1 MSELGKLYARIA
13 IVSKE
18 VGSLLPDKKN
28 LEQRYD
34 YISADKILERAGD
47 AMAKHGLV
55 VIPSILDSDVKVIT
69 YTKTYSGKV
78 EEKWRLDAEI
88 YFEMTV
94 ADSDGNAIAQKW
106 VGRGS
111 DYSTPDKALY
121 KAITSGHK
129 YFLMKLFNV
138 GIGNEDGEHEVQDAD
153 YSPVPPRRQVAPPMP
168 KTLPEARKFLE
179 DTSNPTAGLVAD
191 LVAGCTD
198 STQEL
203 VLQET
208 NKLDAVVKSGRV
220 VTADTKL
227 STEKALAMFD
237 RLTEQKK
244 QEGE

>member
-1 MSELGKLYARIA
+1 METGKLYARIA

-55 VIPSILDSDVKVIT
+55 VIPSIVGSDVKVVT

-94 ADSDGNAIAQKW
+94 ADSDGNAITQKW

-138 GIGNEDGEHEVQDAD
+138 GIGNEDGEHEVQDTD
-153 YSPVPPRRQVAPPMP
+153 YTPVQPKRQASHVPMP
-168 KTLPEARKFLE
+168 KTLPEAREFLQN
-179 DTSNPTAGLVAD
+179 TANPTTGLVAD
-191 LVAGCTD
+191 LVAGCTE
-198 STQEL
+198 STQQVLMAMINEL
-203 VLQET
+203 EMVKAADKTLFSSTQLKSET
-208 NKLDAVVKSGRV
+208 
-220 VTADTKL
+220 
-227 STEKALAMFD
+227 ALKMFD
-237 RLTEQKK
+237 CLV
-244 QEGE
+244 QESE